1 MDQEYKVVS
10 EDGALVPSMSEYLYE
25 PPVDSDVAALL
36 DLIAYSSDAATLL
49 PQALRLLDL
58 EEDYLGF
65 RQDMFPDE
73 E

>member
-1 MDQEYKVVS
+1 
-10 EDGALVPSMSEYLYE
+10 MSEYLYE